1 MGAPGAAVKGSY
13 LDVASRHVSRVK
25 YGPSLIW
32 WRFVV
37 LVSVSSRG
45 SPRDTTNTRK
55 ELQLLGYTLVIT
67 FRLALAFSVLVTLAL
82 PGRIKVS
89 FNDRLTSY
97 LMLLRIL
104 ELL

>member
-1 MGAPGAAVKGSY
+1 M
-13 LDVASRHVSRVK
+13 LM
-25 YGPSLIW
+25 
-32 WRFVV
+32 
-37 LVSVSSRG
+37 SVSGRV
-45 SPRDTTNTRK
+45 SPSGATNTRK
-55 ELQLLGYTLVIT
+55 EIWLLGYTLVIT
-67 FRLALAFSVLVTLAL
+67 LRLALAFSVLVTLAL